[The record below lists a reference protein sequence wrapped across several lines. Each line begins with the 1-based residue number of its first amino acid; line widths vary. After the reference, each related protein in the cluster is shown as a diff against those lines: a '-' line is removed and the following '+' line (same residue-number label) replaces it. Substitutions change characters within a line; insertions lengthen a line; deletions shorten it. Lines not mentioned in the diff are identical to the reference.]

1 MQKQAK
7 ILILEDDPYF
17 VYPIRCH
24 LEKAGYEIT
33 VMDIM
38 KNLEASQEMIF
49 QYSPNII
56 LCDIKMQPTGFE
68 ILKVIKNHTQLRF
81 IPFIFLTGV
90 ESLPDQVRAYL
101 GGVDDF
107 IIKPIEKDVL
117 LAKITSILNRQA
129 NLESAIYLDALTQ
142 IYNRRFFEKELARQ
156 INLHRR
162 HKDKFT
168 LAMLDLDHFKSI
180 NDTFGHSL
188 GDLALIGFTR
198 FIQSQIRSTD
208 IFSRW
213 GGEEFVLIM
222 ERSDKLGAVKTLEN
236 ILNNLLNEVLVRA
249 NDQDIKISFS
259 AGVAQFPDD
268 GTNYKELIDA
278 ADKATYRAKTS
289 GRSQVKYAE

>member
-1 MQKQAK
+1 
-7 ILILEDDPYF
+7 
-17 VYPIRCH
+17 
-24 LEKAGYEIT
+24 
-33 VMDIM
+33 
-38 KNLEASQEMIF
+38 
-49 QYSPNII
+49 
-56 LCDIKMQPTGFE
+56 
-68 ILKVIKNHTQLRF
+68 
-81 IPFIFLTGV
+81 
-90 ESLPDQVRAYL
+90 
-101 GGVDDF
+101 
-107 IIKPIEKDVL
+107 VL
-117 LAKITSILNRQA
+117 LAKITSILNRQS
-129 NLESAIYLDALTQ
+129 NLDSAIYLDALTQ

-156 INLHRR
+156 MNLHRR

-180 NDTFGHSL
+180 NDTYGHSL

-236 ILNNLLNEVLVRA
+236 ILKNILNEVLIRA

-268 GTNYKELIDA
+268 GNNNKELIDA
-278 ADKATYRAKTS
+278 ADKATYLAKTS